1 MSEHN
6 ESDTPATPQEPP
18 EVTVTTLPFAL
29 TPDAYAGMIFRLTYW
44 KIWWQMVLAVFA
56 AVLSLFVMVY
66 FEDES
71 SRGICFMGFAISC
84 SLLLLWTL
92 YPYFMS
98 RSLARHSANKPIMRT
113 RTMILS
119 KDRITINEAE
129 SESRGNYTKEDIFA
143 IEKCK
148 DYYIIWITQ
157 LLMLYLPRNA
167 FASPEDLET
176 FESTILPAYTELKR
190 SIKRGLIYLLTFW
203 VSCIVIGCIIAFARS
218 NHPLP

>member
-1 MSEHN
+1 MSEPN
-6 ESDTPATPQEPP
+6 ESDTSATPQEPP

-29 TPDAYAGMIFRLTYW
+29 TPEVYAGMIFRLTYW
-44 KIWWQMVLAVFA
+44 KIWWQMVSAVFYI
-56 AVLSLFVMVY
+56 VLCLLVMVH
-66 FEDES
+66 FENETV
-71 SRGICFMGFAISC
+71 RGMGFMGFVIGC
-84 SLLLLWTL
+84 SFLLSRTL
-92 YPYFMS
+92 FPYFKS
-98 RSLARHSANKPIMRT
+98 RSLARHSSNKSVMTT

-119 KDRITINEAE
+119 KDRITVNQTE
-129 SESRGNYTKEDIFA
+129 SESLVNYAREDIFA

-148 DYYIIWITQ
+148 EYYIIWITQ